1 MALASQLRPGDRIAT
16 EYGPATVQHVYL
28 DGAPGELGRWFVI
41 VLPDGYA
48 ATRTISLAIGEHAK
62 PTV

>member
-16 EYGPATVQHVYL
+16 EYGPATVQYAYP
-28 DGAPGELGRWFVI
+28 DAPQGIWGRWFVI

-48 ATRTISLAIGEHAK
+48 GERTVEFLIGEHAR

>member
-16 EYGPATVQHVYL
+16 EYGPATVQLAYP
-28 DGAPGELGRWFVI
+28 DAPTGSWGRWFVI

-48 ATRTISLAIGEHAK
+48 ATRTISLAIGEHADILD
-62 PTV
+62 